1 MKKYLVLPVLMVS
14 CGVFASDV
22 VDMTK
27 EEVSVKHVELYDAV
41 MANTNDGTC
50 KTYHDFDTKAIR
62 SKKIGL
68 LDTDATER
76 SLKAR
81 VACNEIGYVFKN

>member
-27 EEVSVKHVELYDAV
+27 EEVSVKHVELYEAV
-41 MANTNDGTC
+41 MANATNDTC
-50 KTYHDFDTKAIR
+50 KTFNEFDSEAR
-62 SKKIGL
+62 RNKKIEL
-68 LDTDATER
+68 LDTKATER
-76 SLKAR
+76 SLKGNN
-81 VACNEIGYVFKN
+81 ACRRIGYTPK

>member
-41 MANTNDGTC
+41 TANATENTC
-50 KTYHDFDTKAIR
+50 KIFDDFDREAR
-62 SKKIGL
+62 RNKKIEL
-68 LDTDATER
+68 LDMDANER
-76 SLKAR
+76 TGKIRA
-81 VACNEIGYVFKN
+81 ACRNVGYIF